1 MLAIQHFWSR
11 DVPAFTYHLG
21 RLATL
26 AFLAAT
32 VSQTL
37 TRANDQAGLGSTPSL
52 YYFRGIQELYEG
64 DYRDAARTFRREA
77 RGGSIKIGVTGRWI
91 DSIAYH
97 AMWGEVLYHQG
108 LPEQALE
115 EFNHA
120 CALFL
125 ENPRWLLKV
134 NFRQQPRPDISRA
147 RRPIPWGQSG
157 RQFTL
162 GSLPRQMLIS
172 QGDLQSGNRAVQRG
186 GVVQAAQMWKIN
198 VVEIIRATALAIRRR
213 NELLGPLAKHDAIS
227 REIIAKLSGA
237 APPNHWSNAWV
248 DLQLG
253 IAYAGQGELDQA
265 RKRLARAE
273 RLAGKFDHQ
282 LTCVALLELGRLEL
296 ESGNFDSALR
306 YLAEASFSAFYYE
319 DPGVIDEAFRLR
331 AIARQVAP
339 QKNIDPMLELAA
351 SWARRERY
359 QHIYSRLCFAMTEE
373 MMNVGNW
380 SEAAAMLSTGQSRM
394 RDARTGLLGNW
405 SQYLE
410 ARLLYQQ
417 GHDSAANV
425 LAQAVDRQMA
435 LAPRNLQ
442 IAIANRRYVQ
452 QRLRSRSAVNV
463 YQTLLADPTPAD
475 WVVRPL
481 QTLAYMKTPHDQAF
495 DYWLDAQFAN
505 KAAGTAL
512 EITDLAKRRRYH
524 RQLAFGGKLA
534 ALRNTLEAS
543 ETVFNP
549 ERQNR
554 RSNLMLRYPG
564 YAESLKAGLQLRAK
578 LQANWHEGLD
588 EHAQRELTKVW
599 RNWST
604 SIANRE
610 ALLQRISLERVSTDL
625 QFPPFL
631 ATTALQS
638 KLKPGQA
645 VAVFHTTANGLLGF
659 LVTSNAS
666 THWNCGPMGRL
677 AGPLNNFLREL
688 GNYDANHSLTSEQ
701 LTSTKWLATGNKLFN
716 ALFAGS
722 SIDPEAITE
731 LVVVPDGLVWY
742 VPFTALPVKL
752 EARTTP
758 LISLTKLRVV
768 PTMSLAY
775 GQTIPWRRIQRS
787 ALVGQAIAP
796 GDTDEERS
804 EAVETLREA
813 LSNPIELPSPS
824 PIATPLVGSLLDTL
838 VVLNEINIDPNQPL
852 AWSLLSQ
859 GRSSRQDA
867 LNQWL
872 MLPQF
877 GPQRLIL
884 PGIHTIAERGG
895 KTSKR
900 KATLARPGEELFL
913 ASCGLMSTGAQTI
926 LLSRWRVGGQST
938 LDLMREFIQELP
950 HTTAADSW
958 QRSVQLAQELPIDP
972 TMELRVKNHKDA
984 PPLTAGHPFF
994 WGGYLL
1000 IDAGVPGPE
1009 NTTNEKKNKT
1019 ESTSEENKIA
1029 VEGGK
1034 NQTPEK
1040 PKPRVPE
1047 AKP

>member
-1 MLAIQHFWSR
+1 
-11 DVPAFTYHLG
+11 VPALTYHLR

-26 AFLAAT
+26 AFVAVVA
-32 VSQTL
+32 VSHTSKHAHGQ
-37 TRANDQAGLGSTPSL
+37 RGLGSTPSFT
-52 YYFRGIQELYEG
+52 YFRGIQELYEG
-64 DYRDAARTFRREA
+64 DYREAERTFRREA
-77 RGGSIKIGVTGRWI
+77 TRGGVRIGVTRWV

-108 LPEQALE
+108 LPERALE

-125 ENPRWLLKV
+125 ENPKWLLRV
-134 NFRQQPRPDISRA
+134 NFKQSPRPDTSRA
-147 RRPIPWGQSG
+147 RRPIPWGKSS

-162 GSLPRQMLIS
+162 GSLPTQMLIN
-172 QGDLQSGNRAVQRG
+172 QGDLQSGNRAAQSG
-186 GVVQAAQMWKIN
+186 GVVQAAQLWKIN
-198 VVEIIRATALAIRRR
+198 VVEIVRATALAIRRR

-227 REIIAKLSGA
+227 LAITAKLSGS

-253 IAYAGQGELDQA
+253 IAYAGQGKIDLA

-273 RLAGKFDHQ
+273 RLAGKFDHP
-282 LTCVALLELGRLEL
+282 LTCVALLEMGRLEL
-296 ESGNFDSALR
+296 ESGNFDAASR
-306 YLAEASFSAFYYE
+306 HLAEASFSAFYYE
-319 DPGVIDEAFRLR
+319 DAGIVDEAFRLR
-331 AIARQVAP
+331 AILRQIDP
-339 QKNIDPMLELAA
+339 KNNIDPMLEPAA
-351 SWARRERY
+351 AWARRERY
-359 QHIYSRLCFAMTEE
+359 QHIFSRLSFAMTEE
-373 MMNVGNW
+373 LMNIGNW
-380 SEAAAMLSTGQSRM
+380 SEAATMLNTGQSRM
-394 RDARTGLLGNW
+394 RGARTGLLGNW

-417 GHDSAANV
+417 GHESAANV
-425 LAQAVDRQMA
+425 LAQAVNRQMS

-442 IAIANRRYVQ
+442 IAIANQRYVQ
-452 QRLRSRSAVNV
+452 QLLRPRSAVNV
-463 YQTLLADPTPAD
+463 YQTLLSDPTPTD
-475 WVVRPL
+475 WVIRPL

-495 DYWLDAQFAN
+495 NHWLDAQFAN
-505 KAAGTAL
+505 KSAGAAL

-524 RQLAFGGKLA
+524 GQLAFGGKLA
-534 ALRNTLEAS
+534 ALRNTLEAP
-543 ETVFNP
+543 EIVLNP
-549 ERQNR
+549 RRQNQ
-554 RSNLMLRYPG
+554 RSDLMLRYPG
-564 YAESLKAGLQLRAK
+564 YAERLKAGQQLRAK
-578 LQANWHEGLD
+578 IQADWHEGLD
-588 EHAQRELTKVW
+588 DHAQRELTKVW

-610 ALLQRISLERVSTDL
+610 ALLQRISLERISTDL

-631 ATTALQS
+631 ATTTLQS

-645 VAVFHTTANGLLGF
+645 VAVFHNTANGLLGF

-701 LTSTKWLATGNKLFN
+701 LTSTKWLETGNKLFN
-716 ALFAGS
+716 ALFKGS

-731 LVVVPDGLVWY
+731 LVVVPDGIVWY
-742 VPFTALPVKL
+742 VPFAALPAKL
-752 EARTTP
+752 EDRNAP

-787 ALVGQAIAP
+787 ALVGHAIVP
-796 GDTDEERS
+796 GDTDEEQA
-804 EAVETLREA
+804 EAIETLREA
-813 LSNPIELPSPS
+813 LSNTIELPSPS
-824 PIATPLVGSLLDTL
+824 PIPTPLIGSFLDTL

-852 AWSLLSQ
+852 AWSPMSQ
-859 GRSSRQDA
+859 GRSNRQNG

-877 GPQRLIL
+877 GPQRIIL

-900 KATLARPGEELFL
+900 KSILARPGEELFL
-913 ASCGLMSTGAQTI
+913 ASCGLLSTGAQTI

-938 LDLMREFIQELP
+938 LDIMREFIQELP
-950 HTTAADSW
+950 HTSAADAW

-972 TMELRVKNHKDA
+972 AMEPRVKTRKDD
-984 PPLTAGHPFF
+984 PPLTADHPFF

-1000 IDAGVPGPE
+1000 IDTGLLIDSEPPASQGKTDKGQ
-1009 NTTNEKKNKT
+1009 EK
-1019 ESTSEENKIA
+1019 E
-1029 VEGGK
+1029 
-1034 NQTPEK
+1034 
-1040 PKPRVPE
+1040 
-1047 AKP
+1047 